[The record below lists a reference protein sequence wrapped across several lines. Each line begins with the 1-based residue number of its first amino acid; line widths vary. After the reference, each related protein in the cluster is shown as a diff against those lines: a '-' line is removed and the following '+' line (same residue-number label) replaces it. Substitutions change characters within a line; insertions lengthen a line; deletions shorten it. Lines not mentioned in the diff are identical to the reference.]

1 MTKPNKEIIKLFE
14 RVTTKDPR
22 ITVKYFSSIFGF
34 FNYYSTSAMGTFL
47 RLAKDP
53 DDERTYDALVDALKI
68 LDESLIDYSN
78 LTMQDVVDAYAEY
91 NLYKKNIS
99 RSQLSVLA
107 NLSDGSLSKILN
119 NSNPNAKPNAYAIDV
134 YEMLRLDLIP
144 SYKLD
149 YNFTNTLQN
158 YRQIRNLIFR
168 VRLGDGPNV
177 LSNDELANK
186 LNFDVDLFNNPE
198 KICKDARIYN
208 EIANTLYRLLPNYSF
223 DFSKRK
229 DQDTT
234 YMGLI

>member
-1 MTKPNKEIIKLFE
+1 
-14 RVTTKDPR
+14 
-22 ITVKYFSSIFGF
+22 
-34 FNYYSTSAMGTFL
+34 
-47 RLAKDP
+47 
-53 DDERTYDALVDALKI
+53 
-68 LDESLIDYSN
+68 
-78 LTMQDVVDAYAEY
+78 
-91 NLYKKNIS
+91 
-99 RSQLSVLA
+99 
-107 NLSDGSLSKILN
+107 
-119 NSNPNAKPNAYAIDV
+119 
-134 YEMLRLDLIP
+134 MLRLDLIP

-168 VRLGDGPNV
+168 VRLGDGSNV
-177 LSNDELANK
+177 LSNAELANK